1 MKKIY
6 ISPELTI
13 LTVQVQHVMAGSPYG
28 TTVNEEEANPEID
41 VLSRRNSRS
50 MWDDD
55 EDDDLD
61 F

>member
-6 ISPELTI
+6 FSPQTTI
-13 LTVQVQHVMAGSPYG
+13 VTIEVQHVIAGSPFG
-28 TTVNEEEANPEID
+28 TEVTEEEANPEIE
-41 VLSRRNSRS
+41 VLSRRDSRS
-50 MWDDD
+50 MWDD

>member
-6 ISPELTI
+6 FSPQTTI
-13 LTVQVQHVMAGSPYG
+13 VTIEVQHVIAGSPVG
-28 TTVNEEEANPEID
+28 TAVTEEEADQNLD
-41 VLSRRNSRS
+41 VLSRRNSTS
-50 MWDDD
+50 IWDD

>member
-13 LTVQVQHVMAGSPYG
+13 LTVQVQHVMAGSPVG
-28 TTVNEEEANPEID
+28 TAVTEEEADQNLDI
-41 VLSRRNSRS
+41 LSRRNSTS
-50 MWDDD
+50 IWDD

>member
-13 LTVQVQHVMAGSPYG
+13 LTVQVQHVMAGSPVG
-28 TTVNEEEANPEID
+28 TAVTEEEADQNLD
-41 VLSRRNSRS
+41 VLSRRNSTS
-50 MWDDD
+50 MWDD

>member
-13 LTVQVQHVMAGSPYG
+13 LTVQVQHVMAGSPVG
-28 TTVNEEEANPEID
+28 TAVTEEEADQNLD
-41 VLSRRNSRS
+41 VLSRRNSTS
-50 MWDDD
+50 IWDD